1 MLFSCV
7 WLQFK
12 LYLAEYLAII
22 FFGYLAYWRFKL
34 KINYMDLPIIYHPDY
49 VAPLPE
55 GHRFPM
61 LKFRQLYEL
70 LLADGVAQLQQFHIP
85 ESPHRELIQL
95 VHTSEYVQAYCNGTL
110 DPKAQRRIGLP
121 WSPALVNR
129 TCVAVGGTILTAKL
143 ALTQGLA
150 CNTAGGTHHAFPSYG
165 SGFCIFNDLA
175 IACRVLQKLN
185 LAKKILIVD
194 LDVHQGDGTAFI
206 FQDDDSVFT
215 FSMHCEVNFP
225 GTKQKSD
232 LDVPLPTGMEDDA
245 YLQTLASYLPDL
257 LSNVKP
263 DLILYDAGV
272 DPHIGDRLGKLAL
285 TDSGIF
291 RREMQVLSTCVAA
304 GYPVACVI
312 GGGYADD
319 MKSLVW
325 RHSLVHRAASQ
336 IYQQYRL

>member
-1 MLFSCV
+1 
-7 WLQFK
+7 
-12 LYLAEYLAII
+12 
-22 FFGYLAYWRFKL
+22 
-34 KINYMDLPIIYHPDY
+34 MDLPIVYHPDY

-61 LKFRQLYEL
+61 AKFRQLYEL
-70 LLADGVAQLQQFHIP
+70 LLADNVAQKDQFYTP
-85 ESPHRELIQL
+85 TRPPQELIEL
-95 VHTSEYVQAYCNGTL
+95 VHTPEYVQAYYQGTL
-110 DPKAQRRIGLP
+110 EAKAQRRIGLP

-129 TCVAVGGTILTAKL
+129 TCVAVGGTILTAQL
-143 ALTQGLA
+143 ALKQGLA

-175 IACRVLQKLN
+175 IASRVLQKLG
-185 LAKKILIVD
+185 LVQKILIVD

-232 LDVPLPTGMEDDA
+232 LDVPLAVGMEDDA
-245 YLQTLASYLPDL
+245 YLQTLANYLPDL
-257 LSNVKP
+257 LSDVKP
-263 DLILYDAGV
+263 DFIFYDAGV

-285 TDSGIF
+285 TDTGIF

-319 MKSLVW
+319 MKSLVY

-336 IYQQYRL
+336 VYQQYGL